1 MDRVYNC
8 SDCDFCYSNETMGQT
23 HICVNGKSDM
33 LGQLVDWLGLAEEDM
48 ECVVV
53 NGKDHNEL
61 FEEDF
66 E

>member
-8 SDCDFCYSNETMGQT
+8 SDCDFCYSNETMGQI

-61 FEEDF
+61 FEENF

>member
-1 MDRVYNC
+1 MDKVYNC
-8 SDCDFCYSNETMGQT
+8 SDCDFCYM
-23 HICVNGKSDM
+23 HICVNENSDM
-33 LGQLVDWLGLAEEDM
+33 LGQPVDWLGLAEEDM

-53 NGKDHNEL
+53 DGKEHNEL